1 MAARCCVALSRNRLL
16 LSLALVGGCIWCVDL
31 VRQVQVRPNAD
42 RPAAMGRDE
51 AVRPPANRGVRPPA
65 SPVADN
71 SHERKGNYQ

>member
-1 MAARCCVALSRNRLL
+1 MALSKNRLL

-31 VRQVQVRPNAD
+31 VRQVQVRPNVD

-51 AVRPPANRGVRPPA
+51 SVRPPANRVVRPPA

-71 SHERKGNYQ
+71 SQERRGSYQ